1 MLPDIP
7 DIFATTGCT
16 MGSVNGYNKTPI
28 FIKLAIGMAI
38 GALLA
43 IYCPKPFMWVDGLGI
58 TFVNILKYIA
68 PLMVFVFMINAIV
81 SSNIGREN
89 TFGLKR
95 VSLMFVT
102 SLVVASVFSIV
113 CWLCWRI
120 GVDPHDGVAPLKQ
133 VELPPQKNIFT
144 ALLGEIAYNPVKA
157 LIDGKYLS
165 IVMWAIAFGLLFRKA
180 EHSTQQLVKDTANA
194 ITKIVRFFI
203 ALAPFGIMGLMFHNI
218 VVGQNEANLFYYP
231 HLIIMFLVAFLVMFL
246 VLNPVIVYL
255 FTRQNAFKIFPKLEE
270 SIIYSLFTASSAANI
285 AVNQQIAEENN
296 VSRQL
301 SSVAI
306 PLGATLHKPGS
317 VITLNILTLVAAS
330 GCGVDIGFVDIFCLG
345 MVSIVASMCVAGV
358 ANGTQLIIPICC
370 GIFGLDE
377 SVIIHIIG
385 VNAIITIIRDTVCT
399 TVNSSSDI
407 MFVLAVDRRHKART
421 SSLVDNIINSKRRTD
436 ENDTGES
443 SENEDGSK
451 NENAGSNE
459 SERRS
464 NEDVIKQAL
473 SQRNNQAPTD
483 DKQ

>member
-1 MLPDIP
+1 
-7 DIFATTGCT
+7 
-16 MGSVNGYNKTPI
+16 MGSVINGYNKTPI

-43 IYCPKPFMWVDGLGI
+43 IYCPKPFMWIDGLGI
-58 TFVNILKYIA
+58 TFVNILKYIG

-95 VSLMFVT
+95 VTLMFVS
-102 SLVVASVFSIV
+102 SLFAASVFSII
-113 CWLCWRI
+113 CWFVWKI
-120 GVDPHDGVAPLKQ
+120 GVDPNDGVTPLKQ

-180 EHSTQQLVKDTANA
+180 EHSTQMLVKDTANA

-203 ALAPFGIMGLMFHNI
+203 ALAPFGVMGLMFHDI
-218 VVGQNEANLFYYP
+218 VAGKSEANLFYYP
-231 HLIIMFLVAFLVMFL
+231 HLIIMFLVVFLVMFL
-246 VLNPVIVYL
+246 VINPIIVYL
-255 FTRQNAFKIFPKLEE
+255 FTRQNAFKILPKLEE

-285 AVNQQIAEENN
+285 AVNQKAAEENN

-330 GCGVDIGFVDIFCLG
+330 GCGVNIGFTDILCLG
-345 MVSIVASMCVAGV
+345 LVSIVASMCVAGV

-370 GIFGLDE
+370 GIFGLSD

-399 TVNSSSDI
+399 TVNSSSDL
-407 MFVLAVDRRHKART
+407 MFVLAVDQRHKSRT
-421 SSLVDNIINSKRRTD
+421 SSLVDNIINSKRRSD
-436 ENDTGES
+436 GEKES
-443 SENEDGSK
+443 ADGENEGSDGEK
-451 NENAGSNE
+451 DGNEN
-459 SERRS
+459 ERRS
-464 NEDVIKQAL
+464 TNEDVIKQAL
-473 SQRNNQAPTD
+473 SQRNNQPPAAE
-483 DKQ
+483 KQ

>member
-1 MLPDIP
+1 
-7 DIFATTGCT
+7 
-16 MGSVNGYNKTPI
+16 MGSVINGYNKTPI

-43 IYCPKPFMWVDGLGI
+43 IYCPKPFMWIDGLGI
-58 TFVNILKYIA
+58 TFVNILKYIG

-95 VSLMFVT
+95 VTLMFVS
-102 SLVVASVFSIV
+102 SLFAASVFSII
-113 CWLCWRI
+113 CWFVWKI
-120 GVDPHDGVAPLKQ
+120 GVDPNDGITPLKQ

-180 EHSTQQLVKDTANA
+180 EHSTQMLVKDTANA

-203 ALAPFGIMGLMFHNI
+203 ALAPFGVMGLMFHDI
-218 VVGQNEANLFYYP
+218 VAGKSEANLFYYP
-231 HLIIMFLVAFLVMFL
+231 HLIIMFLVVFLLMFL
-246 VLNPVIVYL
+246 VINPIIVYL
-255 FTRQNAFKIFPKLEE
+255 FTRQNAFKILPKLEE

-285 AVNQQIAEENN
+285 AVNQKAAEENN

-330 GCGVDIGFVDIFCLG
+330 GCGVNIGFTDILCLG
-345 MVSIVASMCVAGV
+345 LVSIVASMCVAGV

-370 GIFGLDE
+370 GIFGLSD

-399 TVNSSSDI
+399 TVNSSSDL
-407 MFVLAVDRRHKART
+407 MFVLAVDQRHKSRT
-421 SSLVDNIINSKRRTD
+421 SSLVDNIINSKRRSD
-436 ENDTGES
+436 GEKES
-443 SENEDGSK
+443 ADGEKEGSDGEK
-451 NENAGSNE
+451 DGNEN
-459 SERRS
+459 ERRS
-464 NEDVIKQAL
+464 TNEDVIKQAL
-473 SQRNNQAPTD
+473 SQRNNQPPAAE
-483 DKQ
+483 KQ